1 MTLKLLEKVF
11 ALMGESLKES
21 TDTAKQAAHYAESF
35 GKRSSVVG
43 ILLMLLQDSA
53 RELTDEQRQARVKRL
68 GDFALPN
75 ESLKLGLAMICVG
88 DNSPL
93 GRDLW
98 DFGVE
103 FQRAHCSCT
112 LGDLFEKYKEKRKR
126 MQEHMRQLFS
136 MPVVDK

>member
-1 MTLKLLEKVF
+1 MTLQLLEKVF
-11 ALMGESLKES
+11 LLMGEPLDE
-21 TDTAKQAAHYAESF
+21 DNEMAENAANFVGRF

-53 RELTDEQRQARVKRL
+53 RELTDEQRQARIKRL

-75 ESLKLGLAMICVG
+75 ESLKLGLAMIGVG

-103 FQRAHCSCT
+103 FHCSCT
-112 LGDLFEKYKEKRKR
+112 LGDLFEKYKEERKR

-136 MPVVDK
+136 MPVDK